1 MCMKN
6 YKRNKEI
13 ERINIE
19 QKLTV
24 RDTNTQKLY

>member
-1 MCMKN
+1 MKN